1 MIRRPALAPLVAAA
15 LAMAALPVLAQS
27 AADKSAMV
35 AAIAAAGCRVN
46 AGNNAAILQ
55 TSGLSED
62 AARAV
67 VEALIASGEAVP
79 EGGDLV
85 LKTGGC

>member
-1 MIRRPALAPLVAAA
+1 MIRIRPHALLVAA
-15 LAMAALPVLAQS
+15 LAMAALPALAQS
-27 AADKSAMV
+27 AAEKDAMV
-35 AAIAAAGCRVN
+35 KAIAAAGCRVT
-46 AGNNAAILQ
+46 ASNNAAILGA
-55 TSGLSED
+55 SGLSED